1 MVHDALAFY
10 DHLHGLVES
19 VLKRSIVRA
28 LLQQSLGALGEY
40 ILDERRYVLKMIVK
54 GVAVDSALL
63 DDILY
68 GYLVEGAGVKQ
79 LEKSLFYR
87 LAGKGRHVVSSKKFL
102 YIYRDFFI
110 DIKISFFRSDCKP
123 RVCPRRRGAA
133 FFRQILNYARL

>member
-1 MVHDALAFY
+1 MNIGEDDLLAYAHQIHLDKRAVGRAVEMVHDALVFY

-28 LLQQSLGALGEY
+28 LLQQSLGVLGEY

-54 GVAVDSALL
+54 GVAIDSALL

-87 LAGKGRHVVSSKKFL
+87 LAGKGRHVVSSQKVFL
-102 YIYRDFFI
+102 YRY
-110 DIKISFFRSDCKP
+110 
-123 RVCPRRRGAA
+123 
-133 FFRQILNYARL
+133 